1 MAKVVIALGSN
12 LGDRLG
18 YMSEAL
24 AFCREI
30 SLPNSSVIASSLYES
45 DPVGIA
51 DQPFLNA
58 VLSFHTALPPED
70 LLFHLKSHETEAGR
84 NPDAPRWSNRP
95 VDLDIIGYDAITLQ
109 KNNLTIPHASYAE
122 RLFVLLP
129 LQEIEPEWVDP
140 VSGQAID
147 ALIQNA
153 PNLRVYKT
161 SLKW

>member
-12 LGDRLG
+12 LGDRLR

-24 AFCREI
+24 AFCNEI
-30 SLPNSSVIASSLYES
+30 STPGKRVMASSLYES

-51 DQPFLNA
+51 NQPFLNA
-58 VLSFHTALPPED
+58 VLSFHTELPPED
-70 LLFHLKSHETEAGR
+70 LLCRLKSHETEAGR

-95 VDLDIIGYDAITLQ
+95 VDLDIIGYDAIILQ
-109 KNNLTIPHASYAE
+109 KKNLVIPHASYPE

-140 VSGQAID
+140 LSGLAID
-147 ALIQNA
+147 TLIQNA